1 MAVLQNLR
9 LSFFFN
15 YLGIL
20 VAKKKLFRNRIPYN
34 GGGGSVFFVRLI
46 LIVFVAVAFNRWVKC
61 LRDFLVYFSCHTGAI
76 LNKLF
81 FTIH

>member
-1 MAVLQNLR
+1 M
-9 LSFFFN
+9 
-15 YLGIL
+15 

-34 GGGGSVFFVRLI
+34 GGGGSVFFVRII

-61 LRDFLVYFSCHTGAI
+61 LRDFLVYFWCHTGAI